1 MSSGLTHIN
10 VSYMSLGEKEQR
22 EITSSGNALTFEGLK
37 DIYKSAWE
45 HGVQL
50 RINNNVFR
58 GNNDTLNT
66 MVNFY
71 NVVKPFCNSIKFS
84 PLLKTDSFSVVDAKS
99 KWVCENILSDDEYDK
114 LFSELENFYRVRYG
128 ISVITNN
135 ETFGFVKNSII
146 PLLKP
151 IILNWNQHGQ
161 MMNKV
166 VKESKINNIK
176 LLPNNELSLSWNRE
190 SSEYF
195 LKTN

>member
-1 MSSGLTHIN
+1 
-10 VSYMSLGEKEQR
+10 MSLGEKEQR

-195 LKTN
+195 LMTN